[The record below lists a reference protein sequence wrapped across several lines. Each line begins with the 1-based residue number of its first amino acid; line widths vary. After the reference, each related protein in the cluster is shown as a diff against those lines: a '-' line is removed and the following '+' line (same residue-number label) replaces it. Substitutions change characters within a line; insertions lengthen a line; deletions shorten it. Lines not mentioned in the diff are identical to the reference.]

1 MSLSKPF
8 YRIARPK
15 SYIPNYAMDKRYASD
30 RLQLSRAYLC
40 IEKELRNIFNF
51 IEPSEQNVKVF
62 SFELYSLLLRACTEV
77 ELNCK
82 LILTSNGYTKS
93 GNFNMCDYKKIQKSS
108 KLSLYKISIN
118 NWRYN
123 DEDRNYY
130 YDKKILYPFGS
141 FELDKSPSWYS
152 DYNQVKHNREDNFQ
166 KASLENVLNAVAGIL
181 ILLYSQFGSCC
192 LDTYGVSGMYWQE
205 VEDYDNYFDA
215 DTIFEINPPSINEWT
230 TDEQYI
236 FDWNDL
242 KCSSNP
248 FDKFSF

>member
-8 YRIARPK
+8 YRIARPR
-15 SYIPNYAMDKRYASD
+15 SYIPNYVIDKRYAAD

-40 IEKELRNIFNF
+40 IEKELKDIFNF
-51 IEPSEQNVKVF
+51 IEPCEQNVKAF

-93 GNFNMCDYKKIQKSS
+93 GNFNMCDYKNIEKSS
-108 KLSLYKISIN
+108 KISLYKISIS

-123 DEDRNYY
+123 NADGSHY
-130 YDKKILYPFGS
+130 YDKKILYPFHN
-141 FELDKSPSWYS
+141 FALNKSPSWYS
-152 DYNQVKHNREDNFQ
+152 DYNDVKHNREDNFE

-192 LDTYGVSGMYWQE
+192 LDTYGIRGIRWQE
-205 VEDYDNYFDA
+205 DGDYDNHFDA
-215 DTIFEINPPSINEWT
+215 DTIFEINPPSINDWT
-230 TDEQYI
+230 TNEQYI
-236 FDWNDL
+236 FNWDDL
-242 KCSSNP
+242 KDLPCP
-248 FDKFSF
+248 FNKFEF